1 MESLQASL
9 ASLPSSSELNAALAD
24 LQTKLD
30 ALGDGV
36 TSEDLQDIEEDLSDL
51 LTSNNIYSED
61 LTIDSEALL
70 EFAENLKDRVAIIN
84 GDVSI
89 HITSDLDHDRLQA
102 VVSKM
107 KTVVGDLNIRASS
120 GSVKGLNFDNITGIS
135 DNLRVA
141 QAGVISFANLKN
153 VDTLTL
159 GLNYQNDVTEINLG
173 ALTTLM
179 RFESANIS
187 NSFGLTNT
195 AANQIVFAD
204 MTKLNLGALSYYTPA
219 SLTIEGDRDFDLD
232 ISSLKTVD
240 SDGDDLN
247 YTLSINGAA
256 SVSSDLLKNGTITLE
271 NVDTVNLSAF
281 IGTVTINEGVREV
294 SLGALTENLD
304 LDASSTSP
312 NNDLEMITL
321 TGKGKTTS
329 RATTYPTVDLSYATS
344 LSDVTV
350 GGALSSINFEGASDL
365 TTAKLDADID
375 TITFRTNGDLQNLEV
390 SGEVKSLTI
399 DDCDDLETANLDFTT
414 KDAEAGSDL
423 VISGNNN
430 LTSFSADMV
439 NNLKTLTIQNNS
451 DLQTISFD
459 ALDADATGTAVANI
473 SIGGVNNANDFEAT
487 SITRNKTGGSFV
499 SSSGINDLKDFLED
513 AAKKDGA
520 QVKVYFD
527 SADKYTDNSGD
538 SATTQNNLNI
548 TDTNDVAA
556 LTVANITSTTTGST
570 VREIKTWVIPVNT
583 NNFGADLEIGSTG
596 FEFDYDGTKTTW
608 GGDTSGVTNVA
619 TLVEK
624 INADTTYDP
633 ANIDLTVARD
643 SYKIKNVRIDYTDG
657 KTGATTQTNN
667 DGIITFAFGKDSDD
681 KTVYLQTGNIAATSN
696 EDAIANA
703 ISTAINNHAN
713 YVSTAAG
720 SIITIQRAV
729 ATTTNA
735 DLSSLAGSIP
745 DVDIVID
752 AAQASTTVQFSS
764 TPSNTAALASN
775 TFKIEETHWETTGLR
790 FSVKNKSTSIALKTS
805 ALTISNGNTANALDT
820 APTLLVA
827 GTNMPSTPDSSVK
840 ALVASFSDIS
850 DPSTSG
856 DNTNRLSWL

>member
-1 MESLQASL
+1 M
-9 ASLPSSSELNAALAD
+9 PSSSELNAALAD